1 MSDDDDEEADEHGPG
16 ADDPH
21 DGCVAEVADEGAGE
35 HDQGQDQGP
44 PGRADGVV

>member
-1 MSDDDDEEADEHGPG
+1 MSDDDDEEADEHGSG
-16 ADDPH
+16 ADDAH
-21 DGCVAEVADEGAGE
+21 DGRVAEVADEGAGE